1 MMTEA
6 VATAAREAF
15 NGRVGPALKALEEN
29 VRQVR
34 RAVVHGRHAA
44 EDMAAG
50 AALRVRRHPLGTVA
64 AALGAGLLAGAVT
77 GFLCG
82 RCSRARS

>member
-1 MMTEA
+1 MTMEA
-6 VATAAREAF
+6 VATAARDAF
-15 NGRVGPALKALEEN
+15 NGRVGPALKVLEEN

-44 EDMAAG
+44 EDLAAS

-64 AALGAGLLAGAVT
+64 AALGAGLLAGAAA

-82 RCSRARS
+82 RSSPGRS